1 MAGSY
6 AIQQTKNSKFRFV
19 LQAENGQTVLTSQ
32 TYANKQG
39 AMDGVESVRTNSGSD
54 ARYERKSSGRG
65 KDYFVLK
72 AANGK
77 IIGTSQEYSSP
88 AAMEAGVASVKR
100 LGPTATVKEI

>member
-6 AIQQTKNSKFRFV
+6 VVQATKNNKFRFV

-39 AMDGVESVRTNSGSD
+39 AMDGVESVRTNSASD
-54 ARYERKSSGRG
+54 ARYERRNSGRG

-100 LGPTATVKEI
+100 LGVGAAVKEM

>member
-1 MAGSY
+1 VVQA
-6 AIQQTKNSKFRFV
+6 TKNNKFRFV
-19 LQAENGQTVLTSQ
+19 LQAENGQAVLTSQ

-39 AMDGVESVRTNSGSD
+39 ALDGVESVRTNSASD
-54 ARYERKSSGRG
+54 ARYERRNSGRG

-77 IIGTSQEYSSP
+77 IIGNSQEYSSP

-100 LGPTATVKEI
+100 LGPSAVVKEL